1 MTLVIAA
8 VGTSGSGKTT
18 TLEFLISR
26 LSAEGYKIGAV
37 KHVHH
42 EGFTMDKEGTNTW
55 RYTQAGSKVI
65 VAVSPEEIAVLKKTT
80 ADFNNL
86 DQIVKLLED
95 EQLDLL
101 FIEGFHRLI
110 AKRSDVLKIITADDE
125 ENLRRT
131 LQGTGEPILAVS
143 GVISESKPTF
153 GWLKIPIINLET
165 DGGRLVELVKSRLK
179 NQPNQT
185 DAEKSGE

>member
-86 DQIVKLLED
+86 DQIVKLLEG